1 VVLNIGVMELH
12 ADVENLYTEASLATY
27 CGAHVTIFTTGQLYE
42 KVLPFFGESKDGC
55 TWVIRREGESFGG
68 FLKRI
73 ETYCTDEIDVLFL
86 NTFLALPHHQI
97 LYHVFKPD
105 CKIVHVVGR
114 IERFF
119 GKWHPIRYSSLK
131 QFTLSVLAN
140 VSQYIANR
148 TFEKFDAIWVEN
160 KDAYN
165 YAVSAGYRKNIF
177 CLPFQYA
184 RKQVQGHGYNGKLRL
199 VTIGT
204 LCHYRRDYNG
214 LLDVFEK
221 LFDAGRKNITLTFLG
236 APVDGNGFRTIGR
249 CKELIEK
256 GMDINYY
263 TEYIPEEVVNQEI
276 SSADI
281 IISPSEVG
289 AYGTG
294 TFGSIV
300 KAMQFAKPGIYP
312 VNSLHHEELASSS
325 LLYEKIEDLPGII
338 ENLLDNPGRLKR
350 LSQNAGLNSRK
361 FSFETVADKFQEAI
375 IGLIEP

>member
-1 VVLNIGVMELH
+1 MELH
-12 ADVENLYTEASLATY
+12 ADPENIFTEASLARY
-27 CGAHVTIFTTGQLYE
+27 CGAHVTIFTTRELYE
-42 KVLPFFGESKDGC
+42 KVLPFFGEFKNSC
-55 TWVIRREGESFGG
+55 AWVIQREGESLGK
-68 FLKRI
+68 FLRRI
-73 ETYCTDEIDVLFL
+73 ERCCSDGIDVLLL

-97 LYHVFKPD
+97 LYHVFNPD
-105 CKIVHVVGR
+105 CKVVHVVGR

-119 GKWHPIRYSSLK
+119 GKWHPIRYSSMK

-148 TFEKFDAIWVEN
+148 TFERFDAIWVEN
-160 KDAYN
+160 EDAYN
-165 YAVSAGYRKNIF
+165 YALSAGYKKKIF

-184 RKQVQGHGYNGKLRL
+184 RNQIQDHQYNGKLRF

-221 LFDAGRKNITLTFLG
+221 LFDAGRRNIILTLLG
-236 APVDGNGFRTIGR
+236 APVDRNGLQTVDK
-249 CKELIEK
+249 CKKLIDK
-256 GMDINYY
+256 GLNIRYY
-263 TEYIPEEVVNQEI
+263 TEYIPEEVVTQEI

-312 VNSLHHEELASSS
+312 VNSLHHEGLASSS

-338 ENLLDNPGRLKR
+338 ENLLDNPESLKE
-350 LSQNAGLNSRK
+350 LSHNAVSNSRK
-361 FSFETVADKFQEAI
+361 FSFETVAGKFQDSI